1 MARNPRYDPLF
12 EPMRIGP
19 VVTKNRFYQVPH
31 ASGMTNAMPHMRAAF
46 RGVKA
51 EGGWGVVCTGY
62 CSIDPSAD
70 DLPLPYGRLWSDEDI
85 RAYVPMV
92 EAVHD
97 HGALAGVELWHGGA
111 SVANRYSRT
120 PPLSPSGVPWMSTY
134 PGFMSNQ
141 RPRIMDKADI
151 RAFTAWQ
158 AEAARRA
165 ATAGFDIVYVYAGMS
180 YLPHQ
185 FLLKSYNQR
194 SDEYGGKI
202 ENRCRLLRELIEATK
217 EAVDG
222 RCAVAVRLSVEELR
236 QEPGSSEATEAHEV
250 FRLLGELP
258 DLWDVKLDSAPAD
271 CPSARFSEEGYQEPL
286 IDFVKT
292 VTTKPVVGVGR
303 FTSPD
308 AMLGQIR
315 RGSLDLIGAA
325 RPSIADPFLPR
336 KIDEGREDEIR
347 ECIGCNICISSW
359 HDGVPIRCTQNP
371 TVGEEWR
378 RGWHPEQVA
387 EKGSDDRILVVGG
400 GPAGLEC
407 ARALGQRGYGVTLAE
422 AGKETGGRL
431 LFEAALPGL
440 STWMRVRDHR
450 LARLREMPNVE
461 LYLDSRLGAEDILE
475 FGFDHVVLATGS
487 RWTRELYSASETPA
501 PALDH
506 PAIFTPDDLA
516 KGAEIEG
523 PVVVFDFDNYTMGG
537 ALAQMLA
544 GRGLPVHLVTPAGNA
559 SAWTIMNNELPHVH
573 GRLAELGVGITTL
586 RRVTAFDGERVM
598 LESVFGGQSSALPCR
613 SLVVVGLRRAE
624 DSLYRD
630 LKAHP
635 DRLRDARIRSLT
647 PIGDACAPGAVA
659 HAVYSGHRYARDLD
673 HVAETDLPFRLDAP
687 VAPDPA
693 AGPRD
698 AEIAPLR
705 LRAGGG

>member
-336 KIDEGREDEIR
+336 KIEEGRIDDIR
-347 ECIGCNICISSW
+347 ECIGCNICVSGDMTMS
-359 HDGVPIRCTQNP
+359 PIRCTQNP
-371 TVGEEWR
+371 TMGEEWR
-378 RGWHPEQVA
+378 RGWHPERIA
-387 EKGSDDRILVVGG
+387 AKGSNAKVLVVGG

-407 ARALGQRGYGVTLAE
+407 ARALGARGYEVALAE
-422 AGKETGGRL
+422 AGRELGGRVAR
-431 LFEAALPGL
+431 ECRLPGL
-440 STWMRVRDHR
+440 SAWGRVRDHR
-450 LARLREMPNVE
+450 LQQLESMTNVE
-461 LYLDSRLGAEDILE
+461 SYLDSRLSAGQILE
-475 FGFDHVVLATGS
+475 FGFEHVAVATGAS
-487 RWTRELYSASETPA
+487 WRPDGVARFHVRPIPVDPGMEL
-501 PALDH
+501 L
-506 PAIFTPDDLA
+506 TPDDLMD
-516 KGAEIEG
+516 GERPSG
-523 PVVVFDFDNYTMGG
+523 RRVVLYDDDHYYMGG
-537 ALAQMLA
+537 VLAELLA
-544 GRGLPVHLVTPAGNA
+544 GQGCAVTLVTPAANA
-559 SAWTIMNNELPHVH
+559 SNWTYHTLEQGHIQTRLLELGIVIEPHRAVTAVH
-573 GRLAELGVGITTL
+573 GDGVETACVFTGRK
-586 RRVTAFDGERVM
+586 RRIACDAVVLVTAR
-598 LESVFGGQSSALPCR
+598 LPN
-613 SLVVVGLRRAE
+613 E
-624 DSLYRD
+624 SLYRD
-630 LKAHP
+630 LLDQREAWADTGILSVKA
-635 DRLRDARIRSLT
+635 
-647 PIGDACAPGAVA
+647 IGDALAPGIIAA
-659 HAVYSGHRYARDLD
+659 AVYAGHRYARELD
-673 HVAETDLPFRLDAP
+673 G
-687 VAPDPA
+687 PDPGDDPPFKRELTA
-693 AGPRD
+693 L
-698 AEIAPLR
+698 APL
-705 LRAGGG
+705 